1 MSKVK
6 TLTTILILSLF
17 PFSLIAKKIE
27 VNHFRSEV
35 VSNIKESVL
44 PFWINY
50 SVDPSGGF
58 YGTVYRDG
66 TPDKNAP
73 KGGVLNARILWTF
86 SQAFRLYGGDEY
98 LNMANRAQRYF
109 IDHFIDPI
117 YGGTFWQI
125 NADGTPQ
132 NGDIK
137 QTYGLAY
144 AIYGL
149 SEQDRKSVV

>member
-58 YGTVYRDG
+58 YGTVYSDG

-86 SQAFRLYGGDEY
+86 SQAYRLYGGDEY
-98 LNMANRAQRYF
+98 LNMANRAQKYF
-109 IDHFIDPI
+109 IDHVIDPI
-117 YGGTFWQI
+117 Y
-125 NADGTPQ
+125 
-132 NGDIK
+132 
-137 QTYGLAY
+137 
-144 AIYGL
+144 
-149 SEQDRKSVV
+149 